1 MAVNWSEYKPV
12 GVQAVDMCASVIF
25 THRRKFIPI
34 KAIQLWPRMYEQF
47 QSWLQKTMG
56 RELEDGEKME
66 FDGVHIEKGHSAQ
79 TTPIVVELW
88 DDNFNI
94 HEAMKIMKQPMGIA

>member
-1 MAVNWSEYKPV
+1 MAVNWREYKPV

-25 THRRKFIPI
+25 THRQKFIPI
-34 KAIQLWPRMYEQF
+34 KAVHLFPRMYEQF
-47 QSWLQKTMG
+47 QAWLQKAMG

-66 FDGVHIEKGHSAQ
+66 FDGVYIEKGYAGQ

-88 DDNFNI
+88 DNNFNMG
-94 HEAMKIMKQPMGIA
+94 EALSAMKTPMGIA